1 MYPDANPGQAQDV
14 RVQDARVHSGPAV
27 RTAEEPSVPAQQG
40 HPEGGHPDAGPRA
53 TMTPETVSSGSGPSG
68 NGRPLNGLRVPNPV
82 GTSAGDVIAERYA
95 LRARVGSDLRAG
107 AEFWRAEDTILQRDV
122 AITVLRRLPL
132 DGAPDPDSSAR
143 AEDMIVRAL
152 RAGCFEHPGC
162 ARLLDVLAAGSR
174 GMPEDVLGVAVTEW
188 VPGRSLAETVAD
200 GLIRPLSAARMVEPL
215 AAAAEDAHGHGLV
228 LGCDHPQRV
237 RVTPDGRVQ
246 VAFVLP
252 RPGLTPL
259 DDVRG
264 IGAILYTL
272 LTSAWPLSGSDA
284 ARAGL
289 AAADRPH
296 GEPPAPSAVRR
307 GVPVELDAVCIGTL
321 GIGGETASGRVHTA
335 AAVRSMLDEVVA
347 EDDRSALFPPVDDG
361 TSTGPGDV
369 WQDHRRDPARK
380 DPDRRRKLLIG
391 LGVLAVGVLVVLGYL
406 GVQLGSLFGDGG
418 GGPAIVVGGSAVP
431 GQETDTRAAQPT
443 PGVAIT
449 NPQAAVFSPV
459 GDRDN
464 ASRVSRAI
472 DGDPSTSWSTSEY
485 RQPFPA
491 LKPGVGIMASFV
503 SVEQLSRLTI
513 QSPSAGTVV
522 EVRSAPSVDSRLED
536 TVLLD
541 TQTLGAGST
550 TISLADSQPVE
561 HVLVWIT
568 KLGGGGTENV
578 TQIDEL
584 TFYRADV

>member
-1 MYPDANPGQAQDV
+1 
-14 RVQDARVHSGPAV
+14 VHGNAAGV
-27 RTAEEPSVPAQQG
+27 RTAEEPIVPAQQ
-40 HPEGGHPDAGPRA
+40 
-53 TMTPETVSSGSGPSG
+53 TPSEPV
-68 NGRPLNGLRVPNPV
+68 RPLNGLRAPDPA

-95 LRARVGSDLRAG
+95 LRARVGADLRAG
-107 AEFWRAEDTILQRDV
+107 AEFWRAEDTVLQRDV
-122 AITVLRRLPL
+122 AVTVLRRLPV
-132 DGAPDPDSSAR
+132 DGTPDPDSSAR

-152 RAGCFEHPGC
+152 RAGCFEHAGC

-174 GMPEDVLGVAVTEW
+174 GMPEDVLGAAVTEW

-200 GLIRPLSAARMVEPL
+200 GLIRPLAAARMVEPL

-228 LGCDHPQRV
+228 LGCDHPQRI
-237 RVTPDGRVQ
+237 RITPDGRAQ

-252 RPGLTPL
+252 RPGLTPA

-264 IGAILYTL
+264 LGAILYTL

-296 GEPPAPSAVRR
+296 GEPPAPSAVRE
-307 GVPVELDAVCIGTL
+307 GVPVELDAVCTGTL

-347 EDDRSALFPPVDDG
+347 EDNRSALFPPVHDG
-361 TSTGPGDV
+361 TSTSPGDV
-369 WQDHRRDPARK
+369 WQDRRRDSGTK
-380 DPDRRRKLLIG
+380 DPDRRRKLLVG

-406 GVQLGSLFGDGG
+406 GVQLGALFGNGG
-418 GGPAIVVGGSAVP
+418 GGPAIVVGGSATP
-431 GQETDTRAAQPT
+431 GQDDQAAQPT
-443 PGVAIT
+443 PGVAIA
-449 NPQAAVFSPV
+449 NPQARVFDPV
-459 GDRDN
+459 GDSDN
-464 ASRVSRAI
+464 ASRVSRAV
-472 DGDPSTSWSTSEY
+472 DGNLTTSWATAEY

-491 LKPGVGIMASFV
+491 LKPGIGIMTSFV
-503 SVEQLSRLTI
+503 SVEQLSRLTV
-513 QSPSAGTVV
+513 QSPSDGTVV
-522 EVRSAPSVDSRLED
+522 EIRSAPSENAQLGE
-536 TVLLD
+536 TVLLAK
-541 TQTLGAGST
+541 QTLKSGNT

-568 KLGGGGTENV
+568 KLGGGGSDNV

>member
-1 MYPDANPGQAQDV
+1 V
-14 RVQDARVHSGPAV
+14 RGNAVAV
-27 RTAEEPSVPAQQG
+27 RTAEEPIVPAQQTP
-40 HPEGGHPDAGPRA
+40 PEQVRP
-53 TMTPETVSSGSGPSG
+53 PSG
-68 NGRPLNGLRVPNPV
+68 LRAPDPA

-95 LRARVGSDLRAG
+95 LRARVGADLRAG
-107 AEFWRAEDTILQRDV
+107 AEFWRAEDTVLQRDV
-122 AITVLRRLPL
+122 AVTVLRRLPV
-132 DGAPDPDSSAR
+132 DGTPDPDSSAR

-152 RAGCFEHPGC
+152 RAGCFEHAGC

-174 GMPEDVLGVAVTEW
+174 GMPEDVLGAAVTEW

-200 GLIRPLSAARMVEPL
+200 GLIRPLAAARMVEPL

-228 LGCDHPQRV
+228 LGCDHPQRI
-237 RVTPDGRVQ
+237 RITPDGRAQ

-252 RPGLTPL
+252 RPGLTPA

-264 IGAILYTL
+264 LGAILYTL

-296 GEPPAPSAVRR
+296 GEPPAPSAVRQ
-307 GVPVELDAVCIGTL
+307 GVPVELDAVCTGTL

-347 EDDRSALFPPVDDG
+347 EDNRSALFPPVHDG
-361 TSTGPGDV
+361 TSTSPGDV
-369 WQDHRRDPARK
+369 WQDRRRDSGTK
-380 DPDRRRKLLIG
+380 DPDRRRKLLVG

-406 GVQLGSLFGDGG
+406 GVQLGALFGNGG
-418 GGPAIVVGGSAVP
+418 GGPAIVVGGSAAP
-431 GQETDTRAAQPT
+431 GQDDQAAQPT
-443 PGVAIT
+443 PGVAIA
-449 NPQAAVFSPV
+449 NPQARVFDPV
-459 GDRDN
+459 GDSDN
-464 ASRVSRAI
+464 ASRVSRAV
-472 DGDPSTSWSTSEY
+472 DGNLTTSWATAEY

-491 LKPGVGIMASFV
+491 LKPGIGIMTSFV
-503 SVEQLSRLTI
+503 SVEQLSRLTV
-513 QSPSAGTVV
+513 QSPSDGTVV
-522 EVRSAPSVDSRLED
+522 EIRSAPSENAQLGD
-536 TVLLD
+536 TVLLAK
-541 TQTLGAGST
+541 QTLKSGST

-568 KLGGGGTENV
+568 KLGGGGSDNV
-578 TQIDEL
+578 TEIDEL